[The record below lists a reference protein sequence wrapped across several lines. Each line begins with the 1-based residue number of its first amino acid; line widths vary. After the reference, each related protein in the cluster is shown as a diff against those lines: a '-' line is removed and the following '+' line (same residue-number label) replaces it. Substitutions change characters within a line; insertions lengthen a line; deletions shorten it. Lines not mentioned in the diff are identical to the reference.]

1 MSENL
6 ETEITFEDLIDA
18 ALAQDYN
25 KANEIFNAA
34 ISAKQSDVLD
44 QERIKVAGQI
54 FNGEDE
60 EDEDVHPEEDDL
72 EDAEDMADADDDQ
85 EDADVDGDEEDTED
99 DIPSEVEK

>member
-34 ISAKQSDVLD
+34 ISAKQDSVLD

-60 EDEDVHPEEDDL
+60 DVYPEEDDL
-72 EDAEDMADADDDQ
+72 EDVEDMDDVDDDQ
-85 EDADVDGDEEDTED
+85 EDFDVDDDEEDIED